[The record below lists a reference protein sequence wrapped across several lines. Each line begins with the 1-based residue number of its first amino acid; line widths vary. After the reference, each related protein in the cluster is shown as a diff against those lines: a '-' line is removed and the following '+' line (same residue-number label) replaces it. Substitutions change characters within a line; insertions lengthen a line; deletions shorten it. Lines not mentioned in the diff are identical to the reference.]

1 LSDERKPSPPTPLP
15 EGEGSF
21 FKTDTLTLRHSYTLF
36 APVYDALV
44 APFTDAMRRRS
55 LAGLRE
61 GPHAEVLLVGV
72 GSGLD
77 LPLLPRGPRY
87 TGLDLT
93 PAMLAR
99 ARRKAASAGLDIRL
113 DVGDA
118 RRLPYGDAAFDAVVL
133 HLILAVTPHP
143 ERVLAEAARVL
154 RPDGRVLILDK
165 FLRPGQTAPLRRLIS
180 PLLGLLATRTDVVF
194 ERVLARVPELEIM
207 SDQPALAGG
216 WFRRIRLQRV

>member
-1 LSDERKPSPPTPLP
+1 V
-15 EGEGSF
+15 
-21 FKTDTLTLRHSYTLF
+21 TLRTSYTLL
-36 APVYDALV
+36 APVYDAVVEPLT
-44 APFTDAMRRRS
+44 AAARRENLALLPQTPDAD
-55 LAGLRE
+55 
-61 GPHAEVLLVGV
+61 VLLVGV

-99 ARRKAASAGLDIRL
+99 ARRKAAAANLAIQLDE
-113 DVGDA
+113 GDA
-118 RRLPYGDAAFDAVVL
+118 RQLPYQDTLFDAVVL

-154 RPDGRVLILDK
+154 WPGGQILILDK
-165 FLRPGQTAPLRRLIS
+165 FLRPGQIAPLRRWLS
-180 PLLGLLATRTDVVF
+180 PLAGLLASRTDVVF
-194 ERVLARVPELEIM
+194 EQVLAKTPGLEIV

-216 WFRRIRLQRV
+216 WFRRIVLRKRGSA

>member
-1 LSDERKPSPPTPLP
+1 M
-15 EGEGSF
+15 
-21 FKTDTLTLRHSYTLF
+21 TLRTSYTLL
-36 APVYDALV
+36 APVYDAVVEPLT
-44 APFTDAMRRRS
+44 AAARRENLALLPQTPDAD
-55 LAGLRE
+55 
-61 GPHAEVLLVGV
+61 VLLVGV

-99 ARRKAASAGLDIRL
+99 ARRKAAAANLAIQLDE
-113 DVGDA
+113 GDA
-118 RRLPYGDAAFDAVVL
+118 RQLPYQDTLFDAVVL

-154 RPDGRVLILDK
+154 WPGGQILILDK
-165 FLRPGQTAPLRRLIS
+165 FLRPGQIAPLRRWLS
-180 PLLGLLATRTDVVF
+180 PLAGLLASRTDVVF
-194 ERVLARVPELEIM
+194 EQVLAKTPGLEIV

-216 WFRRIRLQRV
+216 WFRRIVLRKRGSA